1 MRRMAHATQQTAAKV
16 IRAVKVKRDLN
27 IADAGTHYLTKAAFK
42 AIAARALNTIK
53 DLVRS
58 SA

>member
-1 MRRMAHATQQTAAKV
+1 MISHDRLTA
-16 IRAVKVKRDLN
+16 IYGSKVKRDLN

-42 AIAARALNTIK
+42 AIAARALNAIK

-58 SA
+58 ST